1 MATTLIGYTDASGV
15 NMGIWFSGE
24 FTGFQCSLLAEGPQ
38 GLIFFY
44 EVLAV
49 YSTFRLSASYGCDQI
64 TIYCDNTDTVDM
76 FGSLCAQLTY
86 NSILICTVDFTL
98 NTAIMTKVYFVPGT
112 QNVIADHLSRFQN
125 AEALHLAPCLDI
137 QTFKPPQD
145 AMGQKKNNLHFPNI
159 QAAHVGALDN

>member
-44 EVLAV
+44 KVLAV
-49 YSTFRLSASYGCDQI
+49 YSAFHLGASYGCGWI
-64 TIYCDNTDTVDM
+64 TIYCDNTNTVNM
-76 FGSLCAQLTY
+76 FGSLHAQLTY

-98 NTAIMTKVYFVPGT
+98 NTAITTKVYFVPST

-125 AEALHLAPCLDI
+125 AEALRLAPHLDI
-137 QTFKPPQD
+137 
-145 AMGQKKNNLHFPNI
+145 
-159 QAAHVGALDN
+159 